1 MSLSKDA
8 ICNIIKC
15 GRRYARLNLRNK
27 TMTFL
32 MFYEENIKISTS
44 TLINVNLKTGTV
56 HASGCISVSTTK
68 IFPNTYGKQRCNIP
82 EFVKSMSI
90 KRTNR
95 DTKYRVENRDKAT
108 FRNHKY
114 YDSNKEQINTR
125 RRERYKEQ
133 KNRRET

>member
-15 GRRYARLNLRNK
+15 GRRYSRLNLRNK

-82 EFVKSMSI
+82 EFVEYMSI
-90 KRTNR
+90 KLTNR
-95 DTKYRVENRDKAT
+95 DIQYRAGNREK
-108 FRNHKY
+108 RKSRHREY
-114 YDSNKEQINTR
+114 YDINKEKINTR
-125 RRERYKEQ
+125 RREIYKEQ
-133 KNRRET
+133 KNCRKT